1 MLDNKN
7 LQKPYIK
14 VVWQDTPENFTQER
28 ISRVKSY
35 FRKKYN
41 TDRVNVITKV
51 QGFQQGETQTIN
63 AENITDTEYQKK
75 LSKEFLNEQKLK
87 ISWDKFLRL
96 DKRVESELS
105 SEDNFMNKKW
115 SIKSIEFSNFLS
127 FGEDN
132 KIDFTKYNGIT
143 SVDSN
148 PSNFGG
154 KTTLTVDLLLFL
166 FFNTTTKTTKAIEI
180 FNRFRGVN
188 EVVVQGEVEIDGRDF
203 TIIRKVKRRKT
214 KRGDWSVSTSLEFL
228 EKKADGSL
236 QNFTGEQRRETEN
249 FIKESIGTMND
260 FLLTVLTTASNIESI
275 IESKPT
281 ERGNVLSRFVGLE
294 VLKEKESVAKKMYSE
309 WSKKL
314 ISNVYNVEELKQD
327 IKNLK
332 EKNLL
337 LTEDNQKNNK
347 TLKETKNILESKNNL
362 RDKLISKKIT
372 DIDSEIQN
380 VNPRLVEEKLNEE
393 KNNLILLN
401 NKLKIYGDKEMPLE
415 VDLKILNSE
424 IEKRNKINMSKVE
437 NKTTL
442 KNVEKNLK
450 NLIESEV
457 CPMCKQNLKD
467 VDHTEEINNLKTQSK
482 KLLENIKLE
491 EKKLKVLDTNIE
503 DLNNKKIVF
512 DEYEKEILKKERLVL
527 EIAQKDLTIN
537 KIENKLNKWKE
548 NKEKLENNSKVE
560 KEILTLNSSIDKHTN
575 QKDNLVR
582 DIEYNKNTIETNK
595 NFIIEK
601 TNKIE
606 KINKENDVDKIF
618 RAYLTVYGKNG
629 IIKTIM
635 KSIVPKLN
643 NELMRLL
650 SDVTEFCV
658 EIRVNEKNEVEFWM
672 VDNNTKVEK
681 LVSAGSGFEKTLS
694 ALAIRTVLTKVSC
707 LPRPNITVF
716 DEVLGKVSNENLEQV
731 SVFFN
736 KVKEYFENIF
746 LITHNP
752 LVREWGDN
760 IITVTKKDNV
770 STLK

>member
-1 MLDNKN
+1 
-7 LQKPYIK
+7 
-14 VVWQDTPENFTQER
+14 
-28 ISRVKSY
+28 
-35 FRKKYN
+35 
-41 TDRVNVITKV
+41 
-51 QGFQQGETQTIN
+51 
-63 AENITDTEYQKK
+63 
-75 LSKEFLNEQKLK
+75 
-87 ISWDKFLRL
+87 
-96 DKRVESELS
+96 
-105 SEDNFMNKKW
+105 
-115 SIKSIEFSNFLS
+115 
-127 FGEDN
+127 
-132 KIDFTKYNGIT
+132 
-143 SVDSN
+143 
-148 PSNFGG
+148 
-154 KTTLTVDLLLFL
+154 
-166 FFNTTTKTTKAIEI
+166 
-180 FNRFRGVN
+180 
-188 EVVVQGEVEIDGRDF
+188 
-203 TIIRKVKRRKT
+203 
-214 KRGDWSVSTSLEFL
+214 
-228 EKKADGSL
+228 
-236 QNFTGEQRRETEN
+236 
-249 FIKESIGTMND
+249 
-260 FLLTVLTTASNIESI
+260 
-275 IESKPT
+275 
-281 ERGNVLSRFVGLE
+281 
-294 VLKEKESVAKKMYSE
+294 MYSE

-347 TLKETKNILESKNNL
+347 TLKETKNILESKNDL